1 MLISRDSKLCI
12 SVQKIDDQ
20 NSVIEMHDI
29 NTQELTFQE
38 VISGRFIKIKE
49 VVQHDSG
56 KLFAAAYID
65 DGLFRV
71 KILTQHFA

>member
-49 VVQHDSG
+49 VVQLDSG